1 MQLTEKLQKQIKE
14 FEVVEVETYDQE
26 IEQMQQEYD
35 NIHNRGQELLQHAC
49 EERD

>member
-14 FEVVEVETYDQE
+14 FEAVEVETYDQE

-35 NIHNRGQELLQHAC
+35 NIHNRG
-49 EERD
+49 

>member
-14 FEVVEVETYDQE
+14 LEVVEVETYDQE

-35 NIHNRGQELLQHAC
+35 NIHNRG
-49 EERD
+49 

>member
-26 IEQMQQEYD
+26 IQQ
-35 NIHNRGQELLQHAC
+35 LQ
-49 EERD
+49 

>member
-26 IEQMQQEYD
+26 IEQTQQEYD
-35 NIHNRGQELLQHAC
+35 NIHNRG
-49 EERD
+49 

>member
-35 NIHNRGQELLQHAC
+35 NIHNRG
-49 EERD
+49 